1 MEQKRGKGKVFL
13 VIGIVLIISSL
24 FFFLQVSGIKAEAEE
39 IAKINEVR
47 ASVRLEKANLY
58 TTLGIIWVVLG
69 GASLVIGII
78 KNKQTK

>member
-1 MEQKRGKGKVFL
+1 MEQKRGKGKIFL